1 MSLDA
6 NQYANRAA
14 REARQGKSESE
25 SRIYL
30 DRAALLI
37 PKAQQSFSMAV
48 ANDPARRGRMRIEFT
63 DEGQDV
69 ITLDQGTKTI
79 ADIFG
84 SKQLIVSALKWSV
97 AFDGEDTE
105 HKSPLIWM
113 PEPTAIFGHTNGNYG
128 RFTVFDDRILTK
140 KKGGGL
146 TDMQSLTLYANY
158 IWNFTEDFP
167 LPLEFENEAITELA
181 SLLLTNVAS

>member
-1 MSLDA
+1 MPLDA

-37 PKAQQSFSMAV
+37 PKAQQSFSMAI
-48 ANDPARRGRMRIEFT
+48 ANDPARRGRMRTQFV
-63 DEGQDV
+63 DDGQSV
-69 ITLDQGTKTI
+69 IVLDQGAKVITDI
-79 ADIFG
+79 AG
-84 SKQLIVSALKWSV
+84 SANLLTAALKWSV
-97 AFDGEDTE
+97 AFDGEDTD
-105 HKSPLIWM
+105 HRYPLLWM
-113 PEPTAIFGHTNGNYG
+113 PEPTAIFGHTSSNFG
-128 RFTVFDDRILTK
+128 RYTVFDDRILTK
-140 KKGGGL
+140 KKGAGL

-167 LPLEFENEAITELA
+167 LPPEFEDDAITELA
-181 SLLLTNVAS
+181 SLLLTDATS